1 MATIYG
7 AADSTTGTDARTNV
21 IYAIERLKAKAPNP
35 ILEDE
40 LITFVLPAG
49 KRDDTHQ
56 IALFKQFLTIN
67 EKVDYDS
74 KTKSYKF
81 RPTHNIFTADD
92 LLSYLQKQNTATGIS
107 VRELRDGWPNVEE
120 TIDQLEAQ
128 HKLLVTRNRK
138 DNKAKMVW
146 INDPTLNAPLDEEFK
161 NIWESVPIPEHKEMI
176 EILTKEKYHPAGSI
190 APPLA
195 KAPVKK
201 AKAKR
206 KSTKVTNV
214 HLGGMLRDFS
224 KR

>member
-1 MATIYG
+1 MATLYG
-7 AADSTTGTDARTNV
+7 AADSTTGSDARTNV
-21 IYAIERLKAKAPNP
+21 IYAIERLKEKAPNSIP
-35 ILEDE
+35 EDE
-40 LITFVLPAG
+40 LIAYVLPAG
-49 KRDDTHQ
+49 KRDDSHQ

-67 EKVDYDS
+67 EKVDHDP
-74 KTKSYKF
+74 KTRSYKF

-92 LLSYLQKQNTATGIS
+92 LLSYLQKQTTATGIN
-107 VRELRDGWPNVEE
+107 VRELKDGWPDVEE
-120 TIDQLEAQ
+120 TIDKLEAK

-138 DNKAKMVW
+138 DNHAKMVW

-161 NIWESVPIPEHKEMI
+161 KIWESVPIPEHKEII

-190 APPLA
+190 APPVT

-201 AKAKR
+201 VKAKR